1 MQVRRGRLDRS
12 HRQILIFHGSSTL
25 VGWAE
30 DAPDIDTRPTGS
42 PGLGD
47 PTSTVKIIHRYVLRE
62 HAGPLT
68 FALTALTSLLL
79 LNYVAKQFG
88 TLVGKGLPMGVIGE
102 FVLLS
107 LPFTVAMTLPMS
119 VLVATL
125 YAFSRLSAENEIT
138 ALKASGVS
146 LKRLLIPVI
155 VAASALSIGMIAFND
170 QVLPRTNHRL
180 RNLQADIAR
189 KKPTFGL
196 REQTL
201 NEVSAR
207 RYFIVANHLERDN
220 RMREV
225 TIYDFSDPLRRRT
238 IHADSGE
245 LAFDRNGT
253 DLLLTLYD
261 GVMLEVP
268 RQNPDR
274 LQRLYFE
281 KDFVRVKEVANQLEV
296 TRDANAYGK
305 SDREMSVCE
314 LQNEVARYEHE
325 LARSQDDLA
334 QILLAATREAVS
346 GVPAEVP
353 ELRPVDYSIRVPGG
367 PAPRSQHL
375 TLGRLYCDAL
385 QFVRQAVSSVFAA
398 MPGTVVQ
405 SLHAATPNPAGEWS
419 HGAKGVAF
427 VQDTAAAQDT
437 TQGRV
442 DSALAGKL
450 DTATSTIGTL
460 ALPRDS
466 AMRARAAA
474 LQASAFPTAAPPPTS
489 VSSVIESARMRVAQD
504 LRAINTN
511 AVELHKKFAISVA
524 CVVFV
529 LVGAPIALRFPR
541 GGVGL
546 VIGASLAIFGIY
558 YVGLI
563 AGEALADRAIL
574 TPFWA
579 MWGANILLTAVAAV
593 LLARMGREGATARGG
608 DLAELLDVLR
618 APFRRR
624 MRGAGRD
631 AVPSTGGA

>member
-1 MQVRRGRLDRS
+1 MGVDGYQPCEVRRNRLDRS
-12 HRQILIFHGSSTL
+12 RRQILIFHGSSTL
-25 VGWAE
+25 VGQAKG
-30 DAPDIDTRPTGS
+30 APDIDTLS
-42 PGLGD
+42 AEVPGLGD

-62 HAGPLT
+62 HVGPLT

-125 YAFSRLSAENEIT
+125 YAFSRLAAENEIT

-146 LKRLLIPVI
+146 LKRLLVPVI
-155 VAASALSIGMIAFND
+155 VAASLLSIAMIAFND

-180 RNLQADIAR
+180 RTLQADIAR

-201 NEVSAR
+201 NEVSPR
-207 RYFIVANHLERDN
+207 RFFLVANHLDSDN

-225 TIYDFSDPLRRRT
+225 TIYDFNDPLRRRT

-245 LAFDRNGT
+245 VAFDENGT

-268 RQNPDR
+268 RQNPER
-274 LQRLYFE
+274 LQRFYFDT
-281 KDFVRVKEVANQLEV
+281 DFVRVEGVANQLEV
-296 TRDANAYGK
+296 TRDNNAYGK

-314 LQNEVARYEHE
+314 LQNEVARYEQE
-325 LARSQDDLA
+325 LARSQEDLA
-334 QILLAATREAVS
+334 KVLLAATQEAVS
-346 GVPAEVP
+346 GIPANLP
-353 ELRPVDYSIRVPGG
+353 ELRPVDYSLRVPGG
-367 PAPRSQHL
+367 PAPRSENASI
-375 TLGRLYCDAL
+375 GRLYCDAL
-385 QFVRQAVSSVFAA
+385 RYVRRTVSSVFAGVPA
-398 MPGTVVQ
+398 
-405 SLHAATPNPAGEWS
+405 LYAATPER
-419 HGAKGVAF
+419 GASQQATPDSARP
-427 VQDTAAAQDT
+427 QDTVQA
-437 TQGRV
+437 RV
-442 DSALAGKL
+442 DTALAGKL
-450 DTATSTIGTL
+450 DTAASTIGTL
-460 ALPRDS
+460 AVPTDS
-466 AMRARAAA
+466 AVR
-474 LQASAFPTAAPPPTS
+474 QATIDTTPASSLRTAAPLPTS
-489 VSSVIESARMRVAQD
+489 VSSVLESARMRVAQD
-504 LRAINTN
+504 RRAINTN

-524 CVVFV
+524 CTVFV

-546 VIGASLAIFGIY
+546 VIGASLVIFGIY

-574 TPFWA
+574 TPFFA
-579 MWGANILLTAVAAV
+579 MWGANILLTAVAVV
-593 LLARMGREGATARGG
+593 LLSRMGREGATARGG
-608 DLAELLDVLR
+608 DLAELLDVVR

-624 MRGAGRD
+624 RGKAG
-631 AVPSTGGA
+631 APAGTALPSAGGS

>member
-1 MQVRRGRLDRS
+1 M
-12 HRQILIFHGSSTL
+12 
-25 VGWAE
+25 
-30 DAPDIDTRPTGS
+30 
-42 PGLGD
+42 
-47 PTSTVKIIHRYVLRE
+47 KIIHRYVLRE
-62 HAGPLT
+62 HVGPLT

-125 YAFSRLSAENEIT
+125 YAFSRLAAENEIT

-146 LKRLLIPVI
+146 LKRLLVPVI
-155 VAASALSIGMIAFND
+155 VAASILSIGMIAFND

-180 RNLQADIAR
+180 RTLQADIAR

-201 NEVSAR
+201 NEVSPR
-207 RYFIVANHLERDN
+207 RFFLVANHLEQDN

-225 TIYDFSDPLRRRT
+225 TIYDFNDPLRRRT

-245 LAFDRNGT
+245 VAFDENGT

-268 RQNPDR
+268 RQNPER
-274 LQRLYFE
+274 LQRFYF
-281 KDFVRVKEVANQLEV
+281 KQDFVRVEGVANQLEV
-296 TRDANAYGK
+296 TRDNNAYGK

-325 LARSQDDLA
+325 LERSQEDLA
-334 QILLAATREAVS
+334 RILLAATREAVS
-346 GVPAEVP
+346 GIPAELP
-353 ELRPVDYSIRVPGG
+353 ELRPVDYSLRVPGG
-367 PAPRSQHL
+367 PAPRSENASI
-375 TLGRLYCDAL
+375 GRLYCDAL
-385 QFVRQAVSSVFAA
+385 RSVRRTISRVFAGV
-398 MPGTVVQ
+398 P
-405 SLHAATPNPAGEWS
+405 SLYAATPGSATPQQAASELAGR
-419 HGAKGVAF
+419 
-427 VQDTAAAQDT
+427 QDTVPARADT
-437 TQGRV
+437 T
-442 DSALAGKL
+442 LAGKL
-450 DTATSTIGTL
+450 DSATTTTGTL
-460 ALPRDS
+460 IVPPRS
-466 AMRARAAA
+466 AAR
-474 LQASAFPTAAPPPTS
+474 QGIRDTNPASRYRTEAPPPTS
-489 VSSVIESARMRVAQD
+489 VSSVIETARMRVAQD
-504 LRAINTN
+504 RRAINTN

-524 CVVFV
+524 CTVFV

-546 VIGASLAIFGIY
+546 VIGASLVIFGIY

-574 TPFWA
+574 TPFFA
-579 MWGANILLTAVAAV
+579 MWGANILLTAVAVV

-608 DLAELLDVLR
+608 DLAELLDVVR

-624 MRGAGRD
+624 DKAGAPAGSAVPTAGR
-631 AVPSTGGA
+631 S